1 MSGESHDPEH
11 PLFARV
17 YDPVMA
23 LPERFLLADHRAH
36 LAEGLSGLVLDIGS
50 GTGAMFPH
58 YPATPEVTVHAVEP
72 DPHMRRQAAERAD
85 RLPLDP
91 TVVDAGVEDLPY
103 PENSVDAAVA
113 VFVFCTVPEPGAALD
128 ELARVLRP
136 GGELRFLEHIRGRG
150 RVGSVHDALAPA
162 WYHAAGGCNLNRET
176 GDVLAADE
184 RFDLFEYTRFESGL
198 SGLLPLVRG
207 RLERRG
213 GVTLLG

>member
-72 DPHMRRQAAERAD
+72 DPHMRRQATERAD

-91 TVVDAGVEDLPY
+91 AAVDAGIEDLPH
-103 PENSVDAAVA
+103 PQH
-113 VFVFCTVPEPGAALD
+113 
-128 ELARVLRP
+128 RV
-136 GGELRFLEHIRGRG
+136 
-150 RVGSVHDALAPA
+150 
-162 WYHAAGGCNLNRET
+162 HAAGAGRVLSSVPDLRAGVAALAGRVPVAGLTEPDAEPAPPEKARARLADGLARTRGKLDNAAFVEKAPAEVVQRERDKQAET
-176 GDVLAADE
+176 ESALARIDE
-184 RFDLFEYTRFESGL
+184 QIRRVE
-198 SGLLPLVRG
+198 
-207 RLERRG
+207 RL
-213 GVTLLG
+213 